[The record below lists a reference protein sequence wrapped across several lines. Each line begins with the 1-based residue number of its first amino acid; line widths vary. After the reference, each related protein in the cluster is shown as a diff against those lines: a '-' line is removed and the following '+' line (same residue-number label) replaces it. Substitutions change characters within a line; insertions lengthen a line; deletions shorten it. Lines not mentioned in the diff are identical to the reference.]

1 MKYDS
6 LALLDPVCQRDP
18 AAILV
23 VQASLPV
30 PFVIPSPHCR
40 SRESRNLEP
49 AGEILST
56 LSRNVHQT
64 AGSNFQRSAI
74 VYVLFVHWYFLF

>member
-6 LALLDPVCQRDP
+6 LTLLDPVDKRDP

-40 SRESRNLEP
+40 SHENGNLEP
-49 AGEILST
+49 VGEILS
-56 LSRNVHQT
+56 
-64 AGSNFQRSAI
+64 AGARPKDD
-74 VYVLFVHWYFLF
+74 VRP